1 LNTLGYNPSMN
12 VLFEEDGGFKAGSIM
27 ADNDSSLQVEMP
39 TGKRCKIKAATV
51 LLRFEKP
58 SAGTLLEQATP
69 LAEEIEADFLW
80 ECVSDG
86 EFSFL
91 DFARDYYGH
100 DPRRSKRRRCCL
112 PCTPRPSISI
122 AKARAASARRLPT
135 FSQLLWPVLKRSVS
149 KRSRWKAGLANS
161 ERSACR
167 RKSAR

>member
-1 LNTLGYNPSMN
+1 MN

-39 TGKRCKIKAATV
+39 TGKRSKIKAATV

-58 SAGTLLEQATP
+58 SAAALLEQAAP
-69 LAEEIEADFLW
+69 LAEEIEPDFLW

-91 DFARDYYGH
+91 DLPVITTDTNP
-100 DPRRSKRRRCCL
+100 PRAKRRRCCL
-112 PCTPRPSISI
+112 PCTPRPSIFT
-122 AKARAASARRLPT
+122 AKARAASARHRPT

-149 KRSRWKAGLANS
+149 KRSRWKAG
-161 ERSACR
+161 SA
-167 RKSAR
+167 S